1 MSTIQLQIVSPDKV
15 VYEADI
21 AMLIVRSTGGE
32 LGILPK
38 HAPLVTG
45 LVPHAM
51 RVKMP
56 EGDEQLI
63 AVAGGFMEVT
73 PEKIS
78 VLASAAE
85 QPIDIDINRAK
96 QAYARANSTKARPRA
111 KTSTLPA
118 PSSPCTA
125 PSRACRRRRPRS
137 NKKFAGKSVGTRCS
151 VPTDF
156 LLEERW
162 ECYDIL
168 TRLCESA
175 VKQGKL

>member
-85 QPIDIDINRAK
+85 QPIDIDVNRAK
-96 QAYARANSTKARPRA
+96 QAYARAKDRIAKFHQGPPASEDIDFARAELALHRAIARLQATK
-111 KTSTLPA
+111 TE
-118 PSSPCTA
+118 
-125 PSRACRRRRPRS
+125 
-137 NKKFAGKSVGTRCS
+137 V
-151 VPTDF
+151 
-156 LLEERW
+156 E
-162 ECYDIL
+162 
-168 TRLCESA
+168 
-175 VKQGKL
+175 